1 MMMLDRTTPP
11 AIRPMEGFTLA
22 VPERRSLRNGVLLNV
37 LRMGDEDVVRFDVL
51 MRGGQ
56 WCQEQPLQ
64 AIFTN
69 RMLRE
74 GTRGYTSAQI
84 AERLDFYGAWLD
96 LSSSVNC
103 NIVTLYTLG
112 KYFERSAEIL
122 ASLLKEPVFPDDELS
137 VVVNTNKRQFLVN
150 AQRVESIARQ
160 WMARSLFGEGHPL
173 GYLKEAADY
182 DRITPDALRRF
193 YEAHYHSSNCTLYV
207 SGKVS
212 EDTLRCIERHFG
224 DTPWGREGAAPSVLP
239 VFPIRPATE
248 KRRLIEKPDA
258 LQSAVRLGSFTIG
271 QLHPD
276 YARMK
281 VLTTLFGG
289 YFGSRLMSN
298 IREEKGYTYGIA
310 AGMVHYPDAGMVI
323 IGCEAA
329 NEYVDP
335 LVREVYHEMD
345 RLCEELVPS
354 DELEMVKNYLMGDLC
369 RTYESAFSVSDAWIM
384 QDTAGLPDDFLERTA
399 AAICTIRPEELQQ
412 TARNYLRKE
421 NFLEVVAGKKV

>member
-1 MMMLDRTTPP
+1 MMLDRTTPP
-11 AIRPMEGFTLA
+11 AIRPMERFSLA
-22 VPERRSLRNGVLLNV
+22 VPDRCRLRNGILLNV
-37 LRMGDEDVVRFDVL
+37 LQMGDEDVIRFDVL

-64 AIFTN
+64 SIFTN

-74 GTRGYTSAQI
+74 GTRSYSSAQI

-112 KYFERSAEIL
+112 KYFERSVEIL
-122 ASLLKEPVFPDDELS
+122 ASILKEPVFPDEELS
-137 VVVNTNKRQFLVN
+137 VVVNTNKRQYLVN

-160 WMARSLFGEGHPL
+160 WLARALFGAEHPL
-173 GYLKEAADY
+173 GHMKEAEDY
-182 DRITPDALRRF
+182 DRITPETLRRF
-193 YEAHYHSSNCTLYV
+193 YETHYHSSNCTLYV
-207 SGKVS
+207 SGKV
-212 EDTLRCIERHFG
+212 TGNALRCIEQHFG
-224 DTPWGREGAAPSVLP
+224 NAPWGREGAVPSVLP
-239 VFPIRPATE
+239 TFALQTTTE
-248 KRRLIEKPDA
+248 KRLFVEKPEA

-276 YARMK
+276 YAKMK

-310 AGMVHYPDAGMVI
+310 AGLVHYPGIGMI
-323 IGCEAA
+323 IVGTEAA
-329 NEYVDP
+329 NEYVEP
-335 LVREVYHEMD
+335 LIREVYHEMD
-345 RLCEELVPS
+345 RLCEEPVPA

-369 RTYESAFSVSDAWIM
+369 RTYESAFSISDAWIM
-384 QDTAGLPDDFLERTA
+384 QDTSGLPDDFLERTA
-399 AAICTIRPEELQQ
+399 EAICATRPEELLQA
-412 TARNYLRKE
+412 ARTHLRKE
-421 NFLEVVAGKKV
+421 NFLEIVAGKKV